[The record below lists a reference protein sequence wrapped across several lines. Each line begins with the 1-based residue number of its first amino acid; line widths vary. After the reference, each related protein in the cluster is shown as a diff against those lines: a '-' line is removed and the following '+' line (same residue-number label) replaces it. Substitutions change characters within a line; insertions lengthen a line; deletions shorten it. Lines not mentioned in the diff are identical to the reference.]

1 MSSVEVKTMFKNVQK
16 IIFSKPFLISLILIC
31 LMFTSVSAGID
42 NAYAADLN
50 ESDGVGLEVD
60 IENQLENSQ
69 ENEITLASNQ
79 NEDVMQATHS
89 LDGGT
94 FKDIQKLVDK
104 ASNGDTIKLSGK
116 FVSEGS
122 RTQSQFQKI
131 DFYVTFSGNFRR

>member
-79 NEDVMQATHS
+79 NEDVMQATS
-89 LDGGT
+89 KTCG
-94 FKDIQKLVDK
+94 
-104 ASNGDTIKLSGK
+104 
-116 FVSEGS
+116 
-122 RTQSQFQKI
+122 
-131 DFYVTFSGNFRR
+131 